1 MPRTKQIP
9 TNSDMY
15 RRCIA
20 ELNSIAYI
28 DICNSGAKKLGVSP
42 ERYADLVG
50 TLIMGTAYQRFL
62 DVMQEYFREGD
73 NSELARLATLVVPVR
88 NGPDQPELFPSEAD
102 SKPASPK
109 PKAAA

>member
-9 TNSDMY
+9 TNSDIY

-28 DICNSGAKKLGVSP
+28 DICNSGANKLGLSP

-50 TLIMGTAYQRFL
+50 TLIMGSAYQRFL
-62 DVMQEYFREGD
+62 DVMQEFFREGD
-73 NSELARLATLVVPVR
+73 TSELARLAELVVPAR
-88 NGPDQPELFPSEAD
+88 SGPDQPEMFPSEAD
-102 SKPASPK
+102 TKVSSKPKTA
-109 PKAAA
+109 

>member
-1 MPRTKQIP
+1 MPRSRSIP
-9 TNSDMY
+9 TDSDIY

-28 DICNSGAKKLGVSP
+28 DICNSGAKKLGISP

-50 TLIMGTAYQRFL
+50 TLIMGAAYQRFL

-88 NGPDQPELFPSEAD
+88 GGPDQPELFASEAD
-102 SKPASPK
+102 TKPVSSKPKTA
-109 PKAAA
+109 